1 MTQLPRTKPPPNLT
15 PAVLVASPTRS
26 QPVPNASGT
35 LAVYTELFPATEDTP
50 IAKGG
55 IWVLDLNSTRSW
67 PIPRTPSARFPQW
80 LGRSDQVIWLE
91 ACPDGHTR
99 FVVADAR
106 LRGERYVAGTVA
118 GPVWDL
124 RTTRVVNMGD
134 PADDVDDDLGF
145 AIVGEVD
152 GDGRLF
158 NPLEGGRSLKD
169 TAGGPGIC
177 HRPGHVH
184 CRQEMGHRRIVIWF
198 GSLVRPP
205 TDSPRGRYT
214 IPRVTN
220 LMAYFD
226 LGNVSLQSQS
236 DEKGQEIRPDF
247 VISSWVILF
256 TAQDPEVDSATH
268 TVSSC
273 YICPMLDWSGLLVPG
288 DYYKAFRHRGLG
300 GACSSPAVS
309 NRGQVGF
316 LAQKQDGFAADK
328 NRIIIVT
335 DNQRGLYEEI
345 FASADGKGQWD
356 LSPSRVSF
364 AADGRLL
371 LSVEEKGR
379 KVLYQLDPVDGATPA
394 DLKRIAPSASSAK
407 SVVYA
412 TPLGD
417 SPLRFLL
424 TCESFVQPPQ
434 FILHDLVAGAIAEFP
449 LDNPRFG
456 LSKDQIKEV
465 WFLSANNRKIHA
477 WVIKPLFFNPE
488 HKYPLAYFIQDSQHG
503 SWSSIWSTS
512 TTTSP
517 NLAFFAEQ
525 GYVVVAPN
533 ITGSIGYGEDFVNG
547 TQHSPTDTA
556 YQDLHHGFKY
566 IQNELPYIDSR
577 RAVALGC
584 GYGGYMVNWIQGHDL
599 GRRFRALVSCNGI
612 FSIMT
617 YLSADVQHP
626 VFHEL
631 GGPPWLAAEE
641 WRRADPARHLHNW
654 KTPQMV
660 IYDPVD
666 VQIRVSDALAAVK
679 TLRLREVECEF
690 LDLEASWG
698 HMNRPER
705 QVLFYYTLLNWMA
718 RYTK

>member
-15 PAVLVASPTRS
+15 AAALVALPTRS
-26 QPVPNASGT
+26 QPVPNAPGT
-35 LAVYTELFPATEDTP
+35 LAVYTELLPATEDTP
-50 IAKGG
+50 IAHGG
-55 IWVLDLNSTRSW
+55 IWILDLNSPRSW
-67 PIPRTPSARFPQW
+67 PIPGTPSARFPQW

-124 RTTRVVNMGD
+124 RTTRVVNIGD

-145 AIVGEVD
+145 AVVGEVD
-152 GDGRLF
+152 GDGRIRLV
-158 NPLEGGRSLKD
+158 
-169 TAGGPGIC
+169 AQ

-205 TDSPRGRYT
+205 TDPPRGRCT

-226 LGNVSLQSQS
+226 LGNVSLQSQYGK
-236 DEKGQEIRPDF
+236 KGQEICPDF
-247 VISSWVILF
+247 AISSWVILF

-273 YICPMLDWSGLLVPG
+273 YICPMHDWSGLLVP
-288 DYYKAFRHRGLG
+288 DDFHKAFRHRGLR
-300 GACSSPAVS
+300 GACSSLAVS

-328 NRIIIVT
+328 NRIILVT

-356 LSPSRVSF
+356 LSPSHVSF

-371 LSVEEKGR
+371 LSVEEEGW
-379 KVLYQLDPVDGATPA
+379 KVLYQLDPVDAATPA
-394 DLKRIAPSASSAK
+394 DLKRIAPSALSAK
-407 SVVYA
+407 SIVYA

-417 SPLRFLL
+417 SPSRLLL
-424 TCESFVQPPQ
+424 TCESFVQPPE
-434 FILHDLVAGAIAEFP
+434 FILHDLVAGPISKLR

-456 LSKDQIKEV
+456 LSKDQVKEV
-465 WFLSANNRKIHA
+465 WFTSANNRKIHA
-477 WVIKPLFFNPE
+477 WVIKPSFFKPK
-488 HKYPLAYFIQDSQHG
+488 HKYPLACFIQDHQHG

-512 TTTSP
+512 ASTSP
-517 NLAFFAEQ
+517 NLAFFAEH

-599 GRRFRALVSCNGI
+599 GRQFRALVSCNGI
-612 FSIMT
+612 LNIMT
-617 YLSADVQHP
+617 YLSADMQHP
-626 VFHEL
+626 VFREL

-666 VQIRVSDALAAVK
+666 AQVRVSDALAAVK

-698 HMNRPER
+698 YINQPER
-705 QVLFYYTLLNWMA
+705 QVLFYHTVLDWMA